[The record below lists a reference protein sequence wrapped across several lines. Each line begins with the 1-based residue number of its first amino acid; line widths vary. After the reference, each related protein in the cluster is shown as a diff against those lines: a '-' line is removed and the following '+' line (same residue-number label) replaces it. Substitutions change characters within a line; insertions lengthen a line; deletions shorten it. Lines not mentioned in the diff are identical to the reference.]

1 MGGRGLAGDVVD
13 VGEADDYAVWPLALL
28 QMRLLMGETDED
40 VSFFLLREMTTEQLI
55 IQQIVIQTY

>member
-1 MGGRGLAGDVVD
+1 
-13 VGEADDYAVWPLALL
+13 
-28 QMRLLMGETDED
+28 MRLLMGETDED